1 MTTSGV
7 GVSKSPRKTTNIYV
21 RKKTTR
27 MSKNPWRKWEK
38 SEYMNALECLLRAEK
53 KEVKKEI
60 GKTVH
65 DLWLEKGMWEI
76 DEKNLMNQTRMI
88 KSKGWVTNTEIEAI
102 RRKIEN
108 EGRDE
113 VNERTIKGS
122 DNIGDINDE
131 NVNINYEDSANEEFI

>member
-1 MTTSGV
+1 
-7 GVSKSPRKTTNIYV
+7 
-21 RKKTTR
+21 
-27 MSKNPWRKWEK
+27 
-38 SEYMNALECLLRAEK
+38 
-53 KEVKKEI
+53 
-60 GKTVH
+60 
-65 DLWLEKGMWEI
+65 
-76 DEKNLMNQTRMI
+76 MI

-131 NVNINYEDSANEEFI
+131 NVNINYEDEEL